1 MTISINDIS
10 KDEYDNREKLYEYY
24 FDILEKIKEKKK
36 KIDNEE

>member
-24 FDILEKIKEKKK
+24 FDILEQINGEKKK
-36 KIDNEE
+36 N